1 MTINFGICNDSDESL
16 VETYDCYQCPG
27 CDAGESCLSP
37 KTFKSS
43 RWTMNVANGNAS
55 MLLAALGLESDDCGG
70 SVNANVLLKA
80 LSRTS
85 VDLLVRGGSHD
96 GNMYHCGVDAA
107 RAGRYLAKL
116 LEIAEEAAK
125 REELVGWG

>member
-1 MTINFGICNDSDESL
+1 MTINFGIFNDRDQSV
-16 VETYDCYQCPG
+16 VETYDCNYCDG
-27 CDAGESCLSP
+27 CCAGVACLAP
-37 KTFKSS
+37 TTFKSS

-55 MLLAALGLESDDCGG
+55 MLVAALGLESDDCGG

-80 LSRTS
+80 LGRTS
-85 VDLLVRGGSHD
+85 VDLLVRGGRED
-96 GNMYHCGVDAA
+96 GNIYHCGVDAD

-116 LEIAEEAAK
+116 REIAEEAAK